1 MSILII
7 SWDEK
12 EFLNSKYDWTALLA
26 RSDSDKLFMSWE
38 WQYAWWKI
46 FKDEGNMCL
55 RMFTA
60 VDENNNLVG
69 IAPLYITN
77 VITKKVISTRRLQ
90 FIGNC
95 WRGKA
100 TMPTEIVDFI
110 ADKDVSS
117 EVINVFYEHINSL
130 GSWDEFILSNLSK
143 NTTTYKR
150 LVADKKLDNCY
161 FRCAETYHSYYL
173 DTTGNFDDYLK
184 KLSKTMRLKLFN
196 RRKLIDNMGDASF
209 EYLDV
214 ELDECFKLLNHLHR
228 KRWGS
233 DVFKDDRLEFN
244 KTVSRLMTKNDSVQ
258 FSVILFNKEPISI
271 QYNYIVNNRKYN
283 IQAGFDELFHK
294 KISLGYLH
302 FGYEIESAF
311 KGNVT
316 AYDFL
321 MGEGKKIQYKERLRS
336 TKFEMVD
343 MQIIRNNYVGFLYK
357 LYDRVKAT
365 LSSVKNN
372 D

>member
-1 MSILII
+1 MNILVI
-7 SWDEK
+7 SWGEK
-12 EFLNSKYDWTALLA
+12 EFFNSRDAWATLLA

-38 WQYAWWKI
+38 WLNTWWKI
-46 FKDEGNMCL
+46 FKDEKTMCL
-55 RMFTA
+55 RMFVA
-60 VDENNNLVG
+60 IDENDNLVG

-77 VITKKVISTRRLQ
+77 VITKKVIRTRRLQ

-110 ADKDVSS
+110 ADKNVSS
-117 EVINVFYEHINSL
+117 EVISIFYEHIDSL
-130 GSWDEFILSNLSK
+130 GDWDEFVLSNLSK
-143 NTTTYKR
+143 STATYKC
-150 LVADKKLDNCY
+150 LVAGEKLGNSY
-161 FRCAETYHSYYL
+161 FRCAEAYNSYYL
-173 DTTGNFDDYLK
+173 DTIGDFDDYLK
-184 KLSKTMRLKLFN
+184 KISKSMRLKLFN
-196 RRKLIDNMGDASF
+196 RRKLINSIGKVSF
-209 EYLDV
+209 ENLDAG
-214 ELDECFKLLNHLHR
+214 LDDCFKLLNQLHR

-233 DVFKDDRLEFN
+233 DLFEGDRLKFN
-244 KTVSRLMTKNDSVQ
+244 KIVSELMMKQNSVQ
-258 FSVILFNKEPISI
+258 FSVILFDKEPISI

-302 FGYEIESAF
+302 FGYEIEDSF
-311 KGNVT
+311 KDRII

-321 MGEGKKIQYKERLRS
+321 MGKGKNTQYKKRLTSR
-336 TKFEMVD
+336 KYELVD

-357 LYDRVKAT
+357 LYDGVKDT
-365 LSSVKNN
+365 LKIK

>member
-1 MSILII
+1 MNILVV

-12 EFLNSKYDWTALLA
+12 EFSNSQAAWATLLA

-38 WQYAWWKI
+38 WQYTWWKI
-46 FKDEGNMCL
+46 FKDEKAMCL
-55 RMFTA
+55 RIFA
-60 VDENNNLVG
+60 AIDENDKLVG
-69 IAPLYITN
+69 IAPLYITK
-77 VITKKVISTRRLQ
+77 VITRKIICTRRLQ

-110 ADKDVSS
+110 ADRSVSS
-117 EVINVFYEHINSL
+117 EVISAFYKCIDSL
-130 GSWDEFILSNLSK
+130 GDWDEFVLPNLNK
-143 NTTTYKR
+143 RTVTYKC
-150 LVADKKLDNCY
+150 LVTGKKFDNSH
-161 FRCAETYHSYYL
+161 FRCAETYNSYYL
-173 DTTGNFDDYLK
+173 DTTGDFDDYLK

-196 RRKLIDNMGDASF
+196 RRKLINSMGKVSF

-214 ELDECFKLLNHLHR
+214 GLDECFKLLNHLHR

-233 DVFKDDRLEFN
+233 DVFAGDRLKFH
-244 KTVSRLMTKNDSVQ
+244 KLVSKLIMKNDTVQ
-258 FSVILFNKEPISI
+258 FSVILFNKEPVSI

-302 FGYEIESAF
+302 FGYEIERSF
-311 KGNVT
+311 KSQIA

-321 MGEGKKIQYKERLRS
+321 MGEGKSIQYKKRFMGRQLEL
-336 TKFEMVD
+336 VD
-343 MQIIRNNYVGFLYK
+343 MQILRNKYVAFLYK
-357 LYDRVKAT
+357 LYDGMNVT
-365 LSSVKNN
+365 LNFLKN
-372 D
+372 